1 MPDKDL
7 PEEFP
12 STPLKR
18 TAIAAKAGMKVGA
31 NYAKYLARRVTTSES
46 LEDSRK
52 QLHSENARDI
62 FKELT
67 RLRGT
72 ALKFAQGISMD
83 PGIIPEEFIEV
94 MSQAQYS
101 VPAMGQALVLRRIRQ
116 GLGAPASELFAEFD
130 PVAVAAAS
138 IGQVHRA
145 VLKDGRVAAVK
156 IQYPNVRDTIDADLR
171 IARGLA
177 SRVVKGNVEPFI
189 EEIRSMMLLET
200 DYENEGRNMEFF
212 AAQYNNAQ
220 ISTPRLIPELS
231 SGNVLT
237 MTFLEGVHIQ
247 EFMDRE
253 PAEAERNHFGQLLFD
268 FSHSQIVSGHR
279 TIHADFHP
287 GNFLFQS
294 SGKLGLIDFGCVK
307 TLPEEF
313 MNDFLRVF
321 RGHLN
326 QDQEQLEKLYTRL
339 EILSPTH
346 DAELRTKVFDFFL
359 RMGDLIVLPY
369 RSEQFDFG
377 DPAFG
382 EMVRKFGMEAMAFR
396 EREVIGSPHFVFV
409 NRVVFGLL
417 SMLTRLKAK
426 VSTVRALATI
436 NDAIDGIEARAA

>member
-1 MPDKDL
+1 MN
-7 PEEFP
+7 EEEAPGDFP

-18 TAIAAKAGMKVGA
+18 TAIAAKAGLKVGA
-31 NYAKYLARRVTTSES
+31 NYAKYLARRVVTTES
-46 LEDSRK
+46 AEDSRK
-52 QLHSENARDI
+52 QLHSQNAQDV

-72 ALKFAQGISMD
+72 ALKFAQGMSMD
-83 PGIIPEEFIEV
+83 PGIIPDEFIEV

-116 GLGAPASELFAEFD
+116 GLGAPASQLFAEFD
-130 PVAVAAAS
+130 PVAIAAAS

-145 VLKDGRVAAVK
+145 VLKDGRIAAVK
-156 IQYPNVRDTIDADLR
+156 VQYPNVRDTIDADLR

-189 EEIRSMMLLET
+189 EEIRTMMLLET
-200 DYENEGRNMEFF
+200 DYEHEGRNLEFF
-212 AAQYNNAQ
+212 AAQYNNAE

-247 EFMDRE
+247 EFMDRD
-253 PAEAERNHFGQLLFD
+253 PAETERNHFGQLLFD
-268 FSHSQIVSGHR
+268 FAHSQIASGHR

-307 TLPEEF
+307 TLPEDF
-313 MNDFLRVF
+313 LNDFLRVF
-321 RGHLN
+321 RAHLN
-326 QDQEQLEKLYTRL
+326 QDQQQLEELYTRL
-339 EILSPTH
+339 KILSPSH
-346 DAELRTKVFDFFL
+346 DAELRSKVFAFFL
-359 RMGDLIVLPY
+359 QMGELIVLPY
-369 RSEQFDFG
+369 RSTHFDFG

-382 EMVRKFGMEAMAFR
+382 QKVRSIGMEAMAFR

-409 NRVVFGLL
+409 NRVIFGLL
-417 SMLTRLKAK
+417 SMLTRLKAN
-426 VSTVRALATI
+426 VSTVRALATV
-436 NDAIDGIEARAA
+436 NNAIDEIETRAA